1 MATNIIY
8 EEGKTAE
15 DISREIIQLVKGKE
29 TDEKKETQMKISGI
43 DKDFEDIIY
52 YLDAKGYKP
61 YASCDGVEANHE
73 RPEDVT
79 DAYIAFLKSPKIID
93 LMAMFLKDKENY
105 TVSLNSG
112 DDERPIE
119 LYGNII
125 SGTRYGVYFNN
136 KSGENSDKFKSTI
149 RNTVEQKE
157 PIPSDEKRRLE
168 ILNKV
173 LEESSDS
180 DLEFQVD
187 FNTRYQPFIRKEG
200 KINELTVKTKIGEE
214 KIEDNISIKTEFDME
229 VLANILSEKYHM
241 PQKSDNIDEKYL
253 ETEFVT
259 SCCDKTSCTIYFID
273 EHLPQIL
280 EQIKY
285 IKEIAHM
292 LPTFESREWI
302 GSDEEFEKLIDE
314 DYCGDYYDE
323 EYEKEDEIQ
332 WEKLEDFEENEG
344 TPLKQR
350 EEKLFTLEQEAK
362 ELLKQEQEIIKSV
375 ETEKEN

>member
-1 MATNIIY
+1 MA
-8 EEGKTAE
+8 
-15 DISREIIQLVKGKE
+15 V
-29 TDEKKETQMKISGI
+29 
-43 DKDFEDIIY
+43 
-52 YLDAKGYKP
+52 
-61 YASCDGVEANHE
+61 
-73 RPEDVT
+73 
-79 DAYIAFLKSPKIID
+79 
-93 LMAMFLKDKENY
+93 FLKDKENY

-112 DDERPIE
+112 DNERTTE

-149 RNTVEQKE
+149 RNTVEQRE
-157 PIPSDEKRRLE
+157 RIPSDEKRMLE
-168 ILNKV
+168 TLNKV

-180 DLEFQVD
+180 DLEFKVD
-187 FNTRYQPFIRKEG
+187 LNTRYQPFTRKEG
-200 KINELTVKTKIGEE
+200 KINGLTIEAKLGEE
-214 KIEDNISIKTEFDME
+214 KIEDNISIKTEVDME

-241 PQKSDNIDEKYL
+241 PQKSDNMDEEYL

-285 IKEIAHM
+285 IKEIAHT

-302 GSDEEFEKLIDE
+302 GSDEELMDE
-314 DYCGDYYDE
+314 YYDE
-323 EYEKEDEIQ
+323 EYEMEDELE
-332 WEKLEDFEENEG
+332 WEILDDFEENQG

-350 EEKLFTLEQEAK
+350 EEKLFTLEQEAE
-362 ELLKQEQEIIKSV
+362 ELSKQEQETIKLI
-375 ETEKEN
+375 EAENGKLRE